1 MTQTA
6 RPSPPSAIIEPGNAW
21 QPGRLN
27 APRHLIDWTRIVTN
41 LFILFAL
48 ALIVSSIGFKNFIW
62 FISLG
67 YGFSVAAI
75 GVAIMVLFW
84 HQLTPATVI
93 MCCLFIVY
101 GCRLGLYL
109 LVREVKSASY
119 KKTLKGEIKD
129 GSTMSFGV
137 KVAIWVTCALLYVC
151 ETSPVLF
158 RLGNGGSDDVCS
170 IVGLVLMVC
179 GIALEAAADATKSRF
194 KRQHPRR
201 FCDVG
206 LFRLVRCPN
215 YLGEVITWTGAFVSG
230 ITIYSGPLQW
240 VVALAGYV
248 CIVYIMFGGARRLE
262 IRQNKNYGAD
272 PEYQAYVKSVP
283 ILIPFIPLYS
293 VEKYKWL
300 VS

>member
-1 MTQTA
+1 M
-6 RPSPPSAIIEPGNAW
+6 
-21 QPGRLN
+21 
-27 APRHLIDWTRIVTN
+27 HK
-41 LFILFAL
+41 FA
-48 ALIVSSIGFKNFIW
+48 
-62 FISLG
+62 
-67 YGFSVAAI
+67 
-75 GVAIMVLFW
+75 
-84 HQLTPATVI
+84 TPAPVSAVLDIPAGRIRFIAADRTDTV
-93 MCCLFIVY
+93 VE
-101 GCRLGLYL
+101 
-109 LVREVKSASY
+109 VR
-119 KKTLKGEIKD
+119 
-129 GSTMSFGV
+129 
-137 KVAIWVTCALLYVC
+137 
-151 ETSPVLF
+151 P
-158 RLGNGGSDDVCS
+158 
-170 IVGLVLMVC
+170 
-179 GIALEAAADATKSRF
+179 ADATKSRF

-240 VVALAGYV
+240 VVSLAGYV